1 MTEKISVLFLDPTP
15 SFYPGDNV
23 KIDVYPVPTG
33 SDRINISWTV
43 STKLTKNTLVVEIF
57 FNSTHF
63 QLLLILKTVKV
74 QNSEE

>member
-43 STKLTKNTLVVEIF
+43 STKLTKNTLVV
-57 FNSTHF
+57 
-63 QLLLILKTVKV
+63 
-74 QNSEE
+74 

>member
-43 STKLTKNTLVVEIF
+43 STKID
-57 FNSTHF
+57 
-63 QLLLILKTVKV
+63 
-74 QNSEE
+74 